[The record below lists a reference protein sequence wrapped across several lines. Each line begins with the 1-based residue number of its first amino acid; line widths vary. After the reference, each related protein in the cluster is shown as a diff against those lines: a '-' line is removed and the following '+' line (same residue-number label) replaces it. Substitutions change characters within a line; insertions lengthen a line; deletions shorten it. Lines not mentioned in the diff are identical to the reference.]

1 MWQLHSLT
9 TAGLP
14 RRYSATTRDLRSM
27 RCVRSV
33 WGWECGAWIRAEKN
47 VVRWRPPSDQD
58 GAAGLI
64 ELAAKMLLASLRRLG
79 LRRTVSTPHAR
90 CMHLS
95 PRELDHLQLAQ
106 VGFVAQRRLSR
117 GVRLNAPEATAL
129 IATQMLE
136 MIRDG
141 TAVST
146 LMETG
151 KQLLGRR
158 QVQAGVADMVAE
170 VQVEGTFPDGT
181 KLLTV
186 CPSRAPRPPAP
197 APVAAPAS
205 PASLCQ
211 RESRTRSPAPFSSR
225 PAQPTASDLTLP
237 ARLAA
242 LTHAGAQPDRRAGR

>member
-1 MWQLHSLT
+1 MPGREKVRT
-9 TAGLP
+9 V
-14 RRYSATTRDLRSM
+14 RRHPS
-27 RCVRSV
+27 
-33 WGWECGAWIRAEKN
+33 
-47 VVRWRPPSDQD
+47 SDQD

-64 ELAAKMLLASLRRLG
+64 EQLRKMLLAGLRRLG

-186 CPSRAPRPPAP
+186 RPVSRS
-197 APVAAPAS
+197 S
-205 PASLCQ
+205 PT
-211 RESRTRSPAPFSSR
+211 RTRSSTGKPRLS
-225 PAQPTASDLTLP
+225 LP
-237 ARLAA
+237 ARTPNAKPCPLLLAPCP
-242 LTHAGAQPDRRAGR
+242 THGFRPDAPLHGWPP

>member
-1 MWQLHSLT
+1 MCAIGVGLEVGWARVPLS
-9 TAGLP
+9 AGTP
-14 RRYSATTRDLRSM
+14 S
-27 RCVRSV
+27 
-33 WGWECGAWIRAEKN
+33 
-47 VVRWRPPSDQD
+47 SDQD
-58 GAAGLI
+58 GAGLI
-64 ELAAKMLLASLRRLG
+64 EQLRKMLLAGLRRLG

-186 CPSRAPRPPAP
+186 RPVSR
-197 APVAAPAS
+197 S
-205 PASLCQ
+205 SLT
-211 RESRTRSPAPFSSR
+211 RSRSRTGKPRLS
-225 PAQPTASDLTLP
+225 LP
-237 ARLAA
+237 ARTPNAKPCPLLLAPCP
-242 LTHAGAQPDRRAGR
+242 THGFRPDAPLHGWPP

>member
-1 MWQLHSLT
+1 MAFEVQ
-9 TAGLP
+9 
-14 RRYSATTRDLRSM
+14 
-27 RCVRSV
+27 VRHPV
-33 WGWECGAWIRAEKN
+33 
-47 VVRWRPPSDQD
+47 
-58 GAAGLI
+58 
-64 ELAAKMLLASLRRLG
+64 LLALRYRLVSGDNNARGGKPSMLQALRRA
-79 LRRTVSTPHAR
+79 VATPRCGQR

-106 VGFVAQRRLSR
+106 VGFVAQRRLAR

-136 MIRDG
+136 LIREG

-186 CPSRAPRPPAP
+186 RPSPAPRSPAP
-197 APVAAPAS
+197 APPA
-205 PASLCQ
+205 
-211 RESRTRSPAPFSSR
+211 T
-225 PAQPTASDLTLP
+225 
-237 ARLAA
+237 
-242 LTHAGAQPDRRAGR
+242 PDQHNP

>member
-1 MWQLHSLT
+1 
-9 TAGLP
+9 
-14 RRYSATTRDLRSM
+14 
-27 RCVRSV
+27 
-33 WGWECGAWIRAEKN
+33 
-47 VVRWRPPSDQD
+47 
-58 GAAGLI
+58 
-64 ELAAKMLLASLRRLG
+64 MLLASLRRLG

-186 CPSRAPRPPAP
+186 R
-197 APVAAPAS
+197 PAS
-205 PASLCQ
+205 RSSPTRSRSRTGKPRLSLCQ
-211 RESRTRSPAPFSSR
+211 REPRTRSPAPFSSR

>member
-1 MWQLHSLT
+1 
-9 TAGLP
+9 
-14 RRYSATTRDLRSM
+14 
-27 RCVRSV
+27 
-33 WGWECGAWIRAEKN
+33 
-47 VVRWRPPSDQD
+47 
-58 GAAGLI
+58 
-64 ELAAKMLLASLRRLG
+64 MLVASLRRLG

-186 CPSRAPRPPAP
+186 RETRLALLAYPHAHPQREPRP
-197 APVAAPAS
+197 
-205 PASLCQ
+205 Q
-211 RESRTRSPAPFSSR
+211 SPAPPSPRALPNPRLR
-225 PAQPTASDLTLP
+225 PSPFLY
-237 ARLAA
+237 
-242 LTHAGAQPDRRAGR
+242 G

>member
-1 MWQLHSLT
+1 
-9 TAGLP
+9 
-14 RRYSATTRDLRSM
+14 
-27 RCVRSV
+27 
-33 WGWECGAWIRAEKN
+33 
-47 VVRWRPPSDQD
+47 
-58 GAAGLI
+58 
-64 ELAAKMLLASLRRLG
+64 MLLASLRRLG

-181 KLLTV
+181 KLL
-186 CPSRAPRPPAP
+186 
-197 APVAAPAS
+197 AS
-205 PASLCQ
+205 
-211 RESRTRSPAPFSSR
+211 
-225 PAQPTASDLTLP
+225 
-237 ARLAA
+237 
-242 LTHAGAQPDRRAGR
+242 

>member
-1 MWQLHSLT
+1 MI
-9 TAGLP
+9 A
-14 RRYSATTRDLRSM
+14 
-27 RCVRSV
+27 SV
-33 WGWECGAWIRAEKN
+33 
-47 VVRWRPPSDQD
+47 
-58 GAAGLI
+58 
-64 ELAAKMLLASLRRLG
+64 RRLG
-79 LRRTVSTPHAR
+79 LRRTVATPHAAVSRR

-106 VGFVAQRRLSR
+106 VGFVAQRRLAR

-136 MIRDG
+136 MIREG
-141 TAVST
+141 TAVAT

-186 CPSRAPRPPAP
+186 
-197 APVAAPAS
+197 
-205 PASLCQ
+205 
-211 RESRTRSPAPFSSR
+211 RET
-225 PAQPTASDLTLP
+225 
-237 ARLAA
+237 RLALLA
-242 LTHAGAQPDRRAGR
+242 YPHGHPQSQPLSLLLLARCPTLGFGPRLSSTDDLSCAGAQPDRCAGR

>member
-1 MWQLHSLT
+1 
-9 TAGLP
+9 
-14 RRYSATTRDLRSM
+14 
-27 RCVRSV
+27 
-33 WGWECGAWIRAEKN
+33 
-47 VVRWRPPSDQD
+47 
-58 GAAGLI
+58 
-64 ELAAKMLLASLRRLG
+64 MLLATLRRLG

-186 CPSRAPRPPAP
+186 RPSRAPRPPA
-197 APVAAPAS
+197 AAAAPAS
-205 PASLCQ
+205 PAPLCQ

-242 LTHAGAQPDRRAGR
+242 LTHAGAQPDRCAGR

>member
-1 MWQLHSLT
+1 
-9 TAGLP
+9 
-14 RRYSATTRDLRSM
+14 
-27 RCVRSV
+27 
-33 WGWECGAWIRAEKN
+33 
-47 VVRWRPPSDQD
+47 
-58 GAAGLI
+58 
-64 ELAAKMLLASLRRLG
+64 MLLASLRRLA

-237 ARLAA
+237 ARLALNPCRCTA
-242 LTHAGAQPDRRAGR
+242 RSSRWTVTWRSRCMAQPFRCLTSRPSVCPMAGPSTRTPAVLPPPARQCQVCPST

>member
-1 MWQLHSLT
+1 
-9 TAGLP
+9 
-14 RRYSATTRDLRSM
+14 
-27 RCVRSV
+27 
-33 WGWECGAWIRAEKN
+33 
-47 VVRWRPPSDQD
+47 
-58 GAAGLI
+58 
-64 ELAAKMLLASLRRLG
+64 MLVASLRRLG

-106 VGFVAQRRLSR
+106 VGFVAQRRLAR

-136 MIRDG
+136 MIREG
-141 TAVST
+141 TAVAT

-186 CPSRAPRPPAP
+186 RETRLALLAYPHAHPQREPRP
-197 APVAAPAS
+197 
-205 PASLCQ
+205 Q
-211 RESRTRSPAPFSSR
+211 SPAPPSPRALPNPRLR
-225 PAQPTASDLTLP
+225 PSPFLY
-237 ARLAA
+237 
-242 LTHAGAQPDRRAGR
+242 G

>member
-1 MWQLHSLT
+1 
-9 TAGLP
+9 
-14 RRYSATTRDLRSM
+14 
-27 RCVRSV
+27 
-33 WGWECGAWIRAEKN
+33 
-47 VVRWRPPSDQD
+47 
-58 GAAGLI
+58 
-64 ELAAKMLLASLRRLG
+64 MLLASLRRLG

-186 CPSRAPRPPAP
+186 RPSRAPHPSAP
-197 APVAAPAS
+197 AAAPAS
-205 PASLCQ
+205 PASLSASANPE
-211 RESRTRSPAPFSSR
+211 REALPPSPRALPNPR
-225 PAQPTASDLTLP
+225 LP
-237 ARLAA
+237 A
-242 LTHAGAQPDRRAGR
+242 